1 MRGEPQP
8 IAGAYTPSCDQD
20 GYYQPRQCRT
30 VDKDGNKECWCVD
43 RHGSKI
49 EGATEC
55 GEQSTG
61 FPELKLLLF
70 ENDELW
76 PTWSCM
82 YYSSLPQ
89 LLKCFLMNR
98 NCFVLGQIDY
108 WDSSYPV
115 SNTL

>member
-70 ENDELW
+70 EKLMMNCGQLGLACTTVVYHNCSSFFDELELFC
-76 PTWSCM
+76 TRT
-82 YYSSLPQ
+82 
-89 LLKCFLMNR
+89 N
-98 NCFVLGQIDY
+98 
-108 WDSSYPV
+108 
-115 SNTL
+115 

>member
-1 MRGEPQP
+1 M
-8 IAGAYTPSCDQD
+8 
-20 GYYQPRQCRT
+20 
-30 VDKDGNKECWCVD
+30 D

-61 FPELKLLLF
+61 FPELKLLMF

-89 LLKCFLMNR
+89 LLMF
-98 NCFVLGQIDY
+98 F
-108 WDSSYPV
+108 
-115 SNTL
+115 